1 MADKITTQII
11 TPDPVGTIEG
21 MRETGYEFN
30 TALADIV
37 DNSVDADA
45 TEIDITIKMDVGG
58 VFISIADNGY
68 GMNEEKLIRGMR
80 YGGKGADNP
89 KRLGKFGLG
98 LKTASTAFCRK
109 LSVITRDSKD
119 SKLLKA
125 TWDLDHV
132 ARVGQWELKLGG
144 INKDEIDNLEETASG
159 SSGTLVIWDEIDRV
173 LKDYEKL

>member
-1 MADKITTQII
+1 
-11 TPDPVGTIEG
+11 
-21 MRETGYEFN
+21 MRDTGYEFN

-45 TEIDITIKMDVGG
+45 TEINITIEMDGDG
-58 VFISIADNGY
+58 VFISVADNGH
-68 GMNEEKLIRGMR
+68 GMDEETLIRGMQ

-109 LSVITRDSKD
+109 LSVSTRDKAD
-119 SKLLKA
+119 NELIKA

-132 ARVGQWELKLGG
+132 ASVGEWELLLSEASKFE
-144 INKDEIDNLEETASG
+144 KDTLEETASG

-173 LKDYEKL
+173 LKDFENPRVTFRVFEG